1 MLPSISTTCRK
12 LRKSRVDQV
21 RLTEIRDRQS
31 DDHTTQS
38 VVATSGINSDSEMSS
53 LLEDLVRTYPEVAM
67 NGSGDAEVV
76 ELSTPFC
83 ASRTVE

>member
-1 MLPSISTTCRK
+1 MI
-12 LRKSRVDQV
+12 DNQ
-21 RLTEIRDRQS
+21 QS

-38 VVATSGINSDSEMSS
+38 VAASGINSDSEMSS

-76 ELSTPFC
+76 ELSTPYC
-83 ASRTVE
+83 VSRTVE